1 VLVLVWWLSIEPR
14 NDRDWLPDVREL
26 PTTEIDGDRLVVTNV
41 RDFRYRSETDFTP
54 RWSER
59 TYDLSRITGLDLV
72 ICDWGEKL
80 IVHTMLSWEFADGEY
95 LAISIETRKEVGEE
109 YSAVRGFFRQF
120 ELYYVVGDERD
131 LIGVRTNLRG
141 ERVRLY
147 RLDVSLERARE
158 LLEVYARRVDDLVEH
173 PAWYNALSHN
183 CTTSIRLHAVELG
196 IEQPWNWRVLVNGH
210 GEELLYMRG
219 NVNTTLP
226 FDELRRRS
234 DVTEAAR
241 AAADAEDFSARI
253 REGLPARPSRH

>member
-1 VLVLVWWLSIEPR
+1 MAVTLTPSRLRGPLVA
-14 NDRDWLPDVREL
+14 
-26 PTTEIDGDRLVVTNV
+26 TTSVHERVVVADAHLLQQAGHQDG
-41 RDFRYRSETDFTP
+41 
-54 RWSER
+54 
-59 TYDLSRITGLDLV
+59 
-72 ICDWGEKL
+72 
-80 IVHTMLSWEFADGEY
+80 
-95 LAISIETRKEVGEE
+95 
-109 YSAVRGFFRQF
+109 FRQF